1 MRIFYNTVI
10 KGFLLDCK
18 SDKKTPTV
26 MVRVF
31 RSSRILL
38 GLKRIN
44 SLIRNKAYLKHLE
57 YIDKEDKLFFLSY
70 KYFLVKGLSARER
83 IKTAL
88 FHYKYETNLFDE
100 AYFNHVY
107 HQSGLTLWAS
117 NVNDTTFDIRLQP
130 GNDFLYE
137 GSCSIVLHVNGER
150 VCVIS
155 YSMVPSEIFLPNTN
169 NKFTGKSKALIFVTR
184 KHLNRDHTYQNEFNK
199 AFDRVMPAQMCMSAL
214 AAIGLSQGHNAF
226 LGIGYEAHP
235 SIKPERI
242 SAFDA
247 AYDQFWISL
256 NGQKALPY
264 GYLTGLPLYMKPLE
278 EMEPKARK
286 RALSRRKH
294 LQDVFE
300 QAHQT
305 MLKHVLVNK

>member
-1 MRIFYNTVI
+1 LRIFYNTVI
-10 KGFLLDCK
+10 KGFLIDCK

-26 MVRVF
+26 IVRVF
-31 RSSRILL
+31 RSSRILF

-44 SLIRNKAYLKHLE
+44 SLIRNKAYQKHID
-57 YIDKEDKLFFLSY
+57 YIDKDDRLFFLSY

-88 FHYKYETNLFDE
+88 FHYKYETNKFDE
-100 AYFNHVY
+100 TYFNHVY

-117 NVNDTTFDIRLQP
+117 TVNDTKFDIRLQP

-137 GSCSIVLHVNGER
+137 GSCSVVLHVNGER

-155 YSMVPSEIFLPNTN
+155 YSMVPSEIFLPNTH
-169 NKFTGKSKALIFVTR
+169 NKSIGKSEALIFVTR
-184 KHLNRDHTYQNEFNK
+184 KHLNRDHTYQNEYNK

-214 AAIGLSQGHNAF
+214 AAIGLSQGHNSF
-226 LGIGYEAHP
+226 LGICYEAHP

-256 NGQKALPY
+256 NGQKVLPY
-264 GYLTGLPLYMKPLE
+264 GYLTELPIYMKPLDD
-278 EMEPKARK
+278 MEPKARK

-294 LQDVFE
+294 LQEVFE
-300 QAHQT
+300 QSYQT
-305 MLKHVLVNK
+305 MHKHVLANK